1 MRLVGLGAAIGL
13 PAAGLAALFLALVT
27 QLQHWLWRDLPSDL
41 GSSTPPWY
49 LVIGLPVVGA
59 LLVIAARR
67 LLPGDGGNPPLQ
79 GFAGEGATPLA
90 YGPGIA
96 LAALATLGFG
106 AVLGPEMPLV
116 ALGSVAGTALGRAAR
131 LPDKQTTVLALSG
144 SFAAISALFGGPIV
158 GGLLMLE
165 GGLAMGAALEPVLIP
180 GFVAAAIGYVLFVGL
195 GNWGG
200 IHEQSLTVPGLPA
213 YHGTNVPDLFVAV
226 AVGIVGAVLIARVR
240 AGAGRVAADGPP
252 RLGMPGLLVVG
263 GLVVGLLAQTASW
276 LGADSQDVLF
286 SGQSSIPSLVSQT
299 STKIV
304 LILLVAKALGY
315 SISLGSGFRGG
326 PVFPAV
332 FLGVAVAMLPVV
344 WFGVSPTLAV
354 GVGAAAGTAAG
365 TRLLLTPMVLGDLL
379 IGSVGADAIPAV
391 VLASVAAWITVT
403 ALDRRKAAVD
413 TPAPAAA

>member
-1 MRLVGLGAAIGL
+1 MSASEAADAPSQSPAGAGGGNQQRDFLRLVGLGAAIGL

-41 GSSTPPWY
+41 GTSTPPWY

-144 SFAAISALFGGPIV
+144 SFSAISALFGGPIV

-165 GGLAMGAALEPVLIP
+165 GGWRWARRSSRCS
-180 GFVAAAIGYVLFVGL
+180 F
-195 GNWGG
+195 
-200 IHEQSLTVPGLPA
+200 PA
-213 YHGTNVPDLFVAV
+213 SW
-226 AVGIVGAVLIARVR
+226 
-240 AGAGRVAADGPP
+240 PP
-252 RLGMPGLLVVG
+252 RS
-263 GLVVGLLAQTASW
+263 ATSCSW
-276 LGADSQDVLF
+276 AWA
-286 SGQSSIPSLVSQT
+286 T
-299 STKIV
+299 
-304 LILLVAKALGY
+304 
-315 SISLGSGFRGG
+315 
-326 PVFPAV
+326 
-332 FLGVAVAMLPVV
+332 GVASMSRA
-344 WFGVSPTLAV
+344 
-354 GVGAAAGTAAG
+354 
-365 TRLLLTPMVLGDLL
+365 
-379 IGSVGADAIPAV
+379 
-391 VLASVAAWITVT
+391 
-403 ALDRRKAAVD
+403 
-413 TPAPAAA
+413 

>member
-1 MRLVGLGAAIGL
+1 M
-13 PAAGLAALFLALVT
+13 
-27 QLQHWLWRDLPSDL
+27 
-41 GSSTPPWY
+41 
-49 LVIGLPVVGA
+49 
-59 LLVIAARR
+59 
-67 LLPGDGGNPPLQ
+67 
-79 GFAGEGATPLA
+79 
-90 YGPGIA
+90 
-96 LAALATLGFG
+96 
-106 AVLGPEMPLV
+106 
-116 ALGSVAGTALGRAAR
+116 
-131 LPDKQTTVLALSG
+131 
-144 SFAAISALFGGPIV
+144 
-158 GGLLMLE
+158 
-165 GGLAMGAALEPVLIP
+165 
-180 GFVAAAIGYVLFVGL
+180 GL

-263 GLVVGLLAQTASW
+263 GLAVGLLAQTASW

-413 TPAPAAA
+413 APAPAAA